1 MLVISSDRFQV
12 RVLSKVLG
20 EAGYDVHLAGAA
32 REGFARAKELLPD
45 CIVCDTKL
53 PDVDG
58 FWVARRV
65 RTEPGRLKR
74 TPFLFLSGAGDAAG
88 RVEGLSV
95 GGDAQL
101 AKPFR
106 NEELVAQ
113 VGALI
118 EMARRLAEKQDSY
131 LSQPPSTRRIPAF
144 RGDLAE
150 LSIATLLG
158 MLELERRTGKLKLRT
173 DGRQNAELQL
183 IEGMLMRASLAG
195 QERSPVEVLREV
207 LGWKKGRFWFR
218 SEGAPPGEKAARS
231 SIGALLLEAIRLEDE
246 SKG

>member
-1 MLVISSDRFQV
+1 MLVISSDRFLV
-12 RVLSKVLG
+12 RVLSRVLG
-20 EAGYDVHLAGAA
+20 DAGYEVHLAGAA
-32 REGFARAKELLPD
+32 REGFARACELLPD

-65 RTEPGRLKR
+65 RTEPGKLKR

-118 EMARRLAEKQDSY
+118 EMAKRLGEQQDSF
-131 LSQPPSTRRIPAF
+131 LSQPPSTRRSPAF
-144 RGDLAE
+144 RGDLSQ

-158 MLELERRTGKLKLRT
+158 MLELERRTGKLKLKS
-173 DGRQNAELQL
+173 DGQRSAELQL
-183 IEGMLMRASLAG
+183 IEGTLMRASLAAE
-195 QERSPVEVLREV
+195 ERPPVEVLREV
-207 LGWKKGRFWFR
+207 LGWRKGRFWFR
-218 SEGAPPGEKAARS
+218 SEGTPPGEKGPRG